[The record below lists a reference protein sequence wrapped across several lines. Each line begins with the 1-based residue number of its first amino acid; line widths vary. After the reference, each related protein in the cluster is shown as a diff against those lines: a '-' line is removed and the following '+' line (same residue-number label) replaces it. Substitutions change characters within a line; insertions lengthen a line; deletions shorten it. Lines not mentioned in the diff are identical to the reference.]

1 MRESVDGYRAIAVKS
16 GGKLNFFSRRRNSFN
31 RQYPLVFEALADLPD
46 NTVINGEV
54 VALDE
59 LGRPDFNL
67 LQHYRTGASSIH
79 YDTFMTLH
87 YFGAIEFLAQGR

>member
-1 MRESVDGYRAIAVKS
+1 MLRTRKGLNWTTKFGAVARATA
-16 GGKLNFFSRRRNSFN
+16 R
-31 RQYPLVFEALADLPD
+31 LPD
-46 NTVINGEV
+46 GIYDGEV